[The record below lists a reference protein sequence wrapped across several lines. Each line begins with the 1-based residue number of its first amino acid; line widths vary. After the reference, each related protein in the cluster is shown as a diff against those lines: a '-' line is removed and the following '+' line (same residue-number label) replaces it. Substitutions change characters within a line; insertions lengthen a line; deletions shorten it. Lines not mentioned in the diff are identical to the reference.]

1 MTRRPVSITAGATLA
16 FLASLAV
23 AAALLLALLPMRNN
37 AVIQRLETRS
47 LVARAEM
54 IAQHL
59 QQDES
64 GNWRLELPQ
73 EVAAAFSIVYGRASY
88 AIVTAEGDFLMGAGA
103 AAPLAIPAP
112 TLQGFTLER
121 NGREL
126 QGVALP
132 ATVDGKQLSIQ
143 VAEDLRHPDVL
154 LDDAADGLTRDI
166 AWLVLPVFLALSAI
180 LMLALRRV
188 RKPLRMLAA
197 RAENLSPARPGERL
211 PEEDVPV
218 ELLPLVR
225 RLNGLLDRVEA
236 AQAEQRGFVA
246 DAAHE
251 LRTPLAVLQAHMDL
265 LRDREAAAAL
275 GQDLWVLERMVGQ
288 LLAIAELDDVAL
300 APAGPVDLR
309 QLAHDVAALLRPLA
323 EARDVTIETRLPA
336 TRVTLPGQEEALAQ
350 AIANLLENAIGH
362 APEGSA
368 VTLALRSEV
377 GLHVLDVSDAGPGI
391 PEHERKLIFRRFW
404 RARRRQDSRRRGV
417 GLGLAIVQRAAVIHG
432 GSVAVEEAPGGGAL
446 FSLRLPAAPGTD
458 ATVGD

>member
-1 MTRRPVSITAGATLA
+1 MSRRPVSITAGATLA

-59 QQDES
+59 QQDDS

-88 AIVTAEGDFLMGAGA
+88 AIVTAEGDFLMGAGTS
-103 AAPLAIPAP
+103 APLAIPAP

-132 ATVDGKQLSIQ
+132 ATVEGRPLSIQ

-197 RAENLSPARPGERL
+197 RAEGLSPTRPGERL

-225 RLNGLLDRVEA
+225 RLNGLLERVEA

-309 QLAHDVAALLRPLA
+309 QLAQDVAALLRPLA

-368 VTLALRSEV
+368 VTLALRSEA
-377 GLHVLDVSDAGPGI
+377 GLHVLDVGDAGPGI

-417 GLGLAIVQRAAVIHG
+417 GLGLAIVQRAADIHG
-432 GSVAVEEAPGGGAL
+432 GSVAVEAAPGGGAL
-446 FSLRLPAAPGTD
+446 FSLRLPRAIGAND
-458 ATVGD
+458 TVGD